1 MTEPALRPIRSI
13 LPNLGGIDISPV
25 ILIIA
30 LMFLDQLIICA
41 LRLSVQLSERGCSSL
56 AGRGGRNRAR
66 RAAYADA
73 AGVTRSTASKQL
85 SDGRRV
91 LKVRVRAAAS
101 EGEANAALTK
111 LVARTLG
118 VPSRDVS
125 LVAGASAR
133 LKRVRA
139 AGAAQR
145 MP

>member
-1 MTEPALRPIRSI
+1 VSAAAPPWRVEAD
-13 LPNLGGIDISPV
+13 GIV
-25 ILIIA
+25 LA
-30 LMFLDQLIICA
+30 V
-41 LRLSVQLSERGCSSL
+41 RLTP
-56 AGRGGRNRAR
+56 RGGR
-66 RAAYADA
+66 DTID
-73 AGVTRSTASKQL
+73 GIEQL

-133 LKRVRA
+133 LKRIRV
-139 AGAAQR
+139 AGAAATYAV
-145 MP
+145 MLEKICAIG